1 MKNLK
6 ADTTSNMSEERL
18 KELREIFDM
27 FDDDNS
33 GTVSTSELAN
43 AMRNM
48 GLNPTEKEVQ
58 ELIRDKVEGDEL
70 TFEQFVKLTEDMDNP
85 ADEEEEMRQAFSVFD
100 KDGSGTIT
108 AEELRV
114 VMMNL
119 GEKMTEEEVDEM
131 VREAD
136 LDGDGEINY
145 QEFVKMMTR

>member
-1 MKNLK
+1 
-6 ADTTSNMSEERL
+6 MSEERL

>member
-1 MKNLK
+1 M